1 MDTMMS
7 RLGKACKRFH
17 ESVEEI
23 QKVHINNKD
32 ELKRMKSLNNLK
44 TDEFAFNDTRRSI
57 DKYNMETEMYSSM
70 DSSNFHKVIN
80 LLI

>member
-23 QKVHINNKD
+23 QKVYINKKD
-32 ELKRMKSLNNLK
+32 ELKRIKSLNSLK
-44 TDEFAFNDTRRSI
+44 TNGFAFNDTKRSI
-57 DKYNMETEMYSSM
+57 DKYNMETKMYSSM
-70 DSSNFHKVIN
+70 DSFNFHKVIN
-80 LLI
+80 L